1 MSPWVWFLA
10 GWLFAWLPF
19 AFVLALTWILD
30 LRTEREDRYWR
41 KQTEPI
47 RDAWRQEILDTR
59 CDGHHVSLT
68 NAGISG
74 DSTADMLGRIERD
87 VLPQNPSLVLIT
99 AGGNDIKQFPADVY
113 RRNLARLVDM
123 IADRGA
129 VSVLQTYYAAVTDEA
144 DEVYR
149 GFPAYMQACADLAA
163 ESDVP
168 CIDQHAM
175 FHPWYLAEP
184 DEYREIMRDA
194 LHLNPLGNAVMGT
207 LCVRHFGLPD
217 PELPAVLA
225 EAVPAVLDRMARY
238 A

>member
-1 MSPWVWFLA
+1 MIVLRELMDRWRADTTVGRRVVAFGASNTSVLWHSEGRH
-10 GWLFAWLPF
+10 GWPCWLM
-19 AFVLALTWILD
+19 VAL
-30 LRTEREDRYWR
+30 RGYV
-41 KQTEPI
+41 
-47 RDAWRQEILDTR
+47 
-59 CDGHHVSLT
+59 GHHVSLT

-87 VLPQNPSLVLIT
+87 VLPHNPSLVLIT

-238 A
+238 ARLPEPV